1 MNRLVR
7 SLLGWP
13 SMILWSDKLQLH
25 CLGLQLSM
33 LVRVLEGGGSFWTGA
48 YWYCRTEDRAD
59 NESGFCLQDE
69 SRGHK
74 YTWYLLIHL
83 NNPGD
88 TSFHAH
94 TYVLRIYDP
103 LPFYSYRCNSMG
115 STVTCLG
122 CETTIKHP
130 TQQTT
135 LSFIVLSNSS
145 CNHVY
150 LSGIVCQIS

>member
-7 SLLGWP
+7 SLLGRP
-13 SMILWSDKLQLH
+13 SVILWFNKLQLY

-48 YWYCRTEDRAD
+48 HWDCRTEDRAD
-59 NESGFCLQDE
+59 NESGVCLQDE

-74 YTWYLLIHL
+74 YTWYFLINL
-83 NNPGD
+83 KNPGH
-88 TSFHAH
+88 TSFHTH
-94 TYVLRIYDP
+94 TYVLCIHNP
-103 LPFYSYRCNSMG
+103 PPFYSYRCKSMG

-122 CETTIKHP
+122 CGTTIKHP

-145 CNHVY
+145 RNHVY